1 MKVSEAF
8 PSKWIASAD
17 LNDRNIKLTIA
28 RVEIEKVGDDT
39 KPVLY
44 FQKAQKGLVLNK
56 VNSQAIAA
64 IYGDE
69 MDDWPGSE
77 VVLFPI
83 MTEYQGK
90 TVPAVRVRG
99 PLPKDNPKQQFTKPT
114 SGPQPR
120 TAEMPADAIG
130 DDIPF

>member
-8 PSKWIASAD
+8 PSKWIAAAD
-17 LNDRNIKLTIA
+17 LQDKNVRLTIA
-28 RVEIEKVGDDT
+28 RVEIEKIGDDT
-39 KPVLY
+39 KPVIY

-64 IYGDE
+64 VYGDE
-69 MDDWPGSE
+69 MDDWSGSE
-77 VVLFPI
+77 VVLYPI

-90 TVPAVRVRG
+90 TVPAVRVRA
-99 PLPKDNPKQQFTKPT
+99 PLPKDNPKPKIETAPQRMAQQPMNE
-114 SGPQPR
+114 
-120 TAEMPADAIG
+120 AVG